1 MPLSTFFDPALAL
14 LGINWGANLWSAVWQ
29 NDMIGLLCII
39 LLLVMSI
46 WASYNICLK
55 WWEIGAAKRE
65 SEAFIAECLEGHKT
79 LPEIYRAAHEYPASP
94 LAALLREAYVEYE
107 QEIRE
112 DAAADLPLEQRVAL
126 SKTSVESALERT
138 IAAEMRKLE
147 NRLVNLATASALGP
161 FIGLFGTVWGVLGA
175 FQSLGTSGGG
185 DLASMAPNIATAL
198 TTTVFGLFVAIPA
211 TAMYN
216 YLTANIA
223 RLSSQMDSFAHELS
237 NVFQKHLL
245 RRGAQMMANS
255 SRDNISVAS

>member
-1 MPLSTFFDPALAL
+1 MNHFITPDIGVVL
-14 LGINWGANLWSAVWQ
+14 LGINWGANLWTAIWQ
-29 NDMIGLLCII
+29 NDVIGLMCIA
-39 LLLVMSI
+39 LLLWMSV
-46 WASYNICLK
+46 WAMYNICLK
-55 WWEIGAAKRE
+55 YWEISAAKRE

-112 DAAADLPLEQRVAL
+112 DSSADLPLEQRVAL
-126 SKTSVESALERT
+126 SKASVESALERT

-147 NRLVNLATASALGP
+147 NRLINLATASALGP

-185 DLASMAPNIATAL
+185 DLAAMAPNIATAL
-198 TTTVFGLFVAIPA
+198 TTTVFGLLVAIPA

-216 YLTANIA
+216 YLTANIS

-245 RRGAQMMANS
+245 RRGLQVSANS